1 MRVFH
6 VIVRKRKERLNA
18 LTETANISQEAG
30 EDEHA
35 TTPI

>member
-1 MRVFH
+1 MRTFH
-6 VIVRKRKERLNA
+6 VMVRKRKERAHA

-30 EDEHA
+30 EYEHA